1 MFINRSK
8 IIYSNVFIKAKTIVY
23 ANKSQNNKDRN
34 KITEKQKQ
42 KNPWTKD

>member
-23 ANKSQNNKDRN
+23 ANKA
-34 KITEKQKQ
+34 KIIKIEIK
-42 KNPWTKD
+42 